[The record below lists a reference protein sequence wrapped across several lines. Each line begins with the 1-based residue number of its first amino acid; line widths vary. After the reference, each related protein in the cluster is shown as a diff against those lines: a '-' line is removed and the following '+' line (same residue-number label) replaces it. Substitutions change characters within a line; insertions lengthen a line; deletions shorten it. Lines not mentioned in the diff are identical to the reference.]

1 MADIESNINVNI
13 DTSEALASIKALQR
27 EISVFHSSMAK
38 SGAVSNGQLAQMQQN
53 LVNSINATGNFS
65 AQMKT
70 VKTTTE
76 SFTTALEKNKLS
88 MGEYFRYA
96 GASSRT
102 FGRMFKSE
110 FETINKVA
118 RERVKDLQTQY
129 IKMGRD
135 ANGAMQSI
143 AVRPLTLDM
152 KDLGTQTAIAAQKSQ
167 IFNQLIKQGS
177 TNMLNFGKNTQW
189 AGRQL
194 MVGFT
199 IPLGIMGA
207 AAAKEFMKL
216 EEQAIR
222 FKRVYGETFTPS
234 SETDAMIEQVR
245 TLANEFTKY
254 GVAVEKTIGLA
265 ADAAAMGK
273 QGADLLAQVTE
284 ATRLSVLGGVDQG
297 QALETT
303 TALTNAFGTATD
315 KLAGKINFLNGVE
328 NQTVTSIED
337 LTIAIP
343 KAGPVV
349 QQLGGDVEDL
359 AFFLTAMKEGGI
371 NASEGANALK
381 SGLASLI
388 NPTAKASEMLA
399 GFGIN
404 IQGIV
409 SANAGDVKGIV
420 IDFAKALD
428 TLDPLN
434 RAQAIEQMFGKFQFS
449 RLSTLFQNVIK
460 EGSQAE
466 RVLKLSA
473 ATTEELAVLSEREL
487 KRVEDSPMY
496 KFKGAMEDFKASLAP
511 VGEAFLKAVTPI
523 IEFGTKI
530 LDKFNSMGDEAK
542 NFAVIL
548 TTVVAGVGP
557 VLLMTFGLIANGVAN
572 LIKMFATI
580 GGMFGKLGGSS
591 KNLGEQTTYMTQ
603 AQLEAAA
610 VAASLDQVHQTL
622 RQTFTSEASAVRKLT
637 TEYERAV
644 AAQNAMRGP
653 IVPGGRGRGP
663 KKYAKGVSFVP
674 GTGNKDT
681 QPAMLTPGEAVIPK
695 EMVKKYGPLIAGMV
709 TGNIPGFA
717 GGMLPMFG
725 EYALRLQNKQENM
738 SQGAGTVGNLSQ
750 ILAPLVARI
759 GEARGVTPTQKN
771 VDVGKFDAIGDEFES
786 LTKEFHKNL
795 NKNFE
800 ETFKD
805 IEDSNER
812 FAKAWDAAGKSVEKE
827 VNKIKSETDRGV
839 VRKTFGLDPDFH
851 GTIPT
856 EPRKAGQT
864 EPTRGRKSAFLKSA
878 TGVGSYLPIG
888 GAAKAIY
895 ERRTGESAA
904 NFQMGHV
911 KKAKQVNIEDLLADP
926 RRSSAVKTAAKTMGI
941 QITEGVVAGVN
952 EAAQS
957 ASPSKKAK
965 ASGKNIADGAILG
978 IEGGVDDAKA
988 AGQKVGQAAAGG
1000 VVNPTGDGTPAKG
1013 GRLSKV
1019 RGMLSPGRL
1028 AGAGMAVSGGLM
1040 MASMA
1045 PGKVGEIAQSLVG
1058 PMSALSMIL
1067 PMLTSVGGAVTVAL
1081 GAMAAAVIYAN
1092 MAFDKAQKSAMEMTE
1107 SLDGSEKAI
1116 RSLGEFA
1123 GNVTA
1128 GEVMDK
1134 RRAAARSPLGVATGK
1149 GTFGESFISEG
1160 AGKEMVATLGK
1171 AVKDLGIEGAKAKV
1185 SGQLTSAVASGAIT
1199 TEQAKSVAANLG
1211 EAIGDYNFGI
1221 DVNAKI
1227 TELLGPN
1234 GENLAKDPLQVRVKI
1249 LDETGR
1255 RMKQGLAGLAKAGE
1269 VNLGDTTTFLGSIAA
1284 GAGAGAGIGA
1294 GVGAIAGSP
1303 AMGIGAVPGAGI
1315 GAAIGTV
1322 AGGITGGIVGNIKR
1336 GERIA
1341 QASGASV
1348 AMNKVAL
1355 QQQQEMLDS
1364 LDLEYEK
1371 RIDVAK
1377 TIGDQAR
1384 VDQLTNEH
1392 LAARNV
1398 LLEKNKT
1405 LMKDIYDSYATSNE
1419 DVRGAL
1425 NTGVRKSIESQYKGT
1440 PMEDVAK
1447 MATTSVTDANL
1458 TNEQEYTLLVKM
1470 DSGDLSPLQVQE
1482 MMDTF
1487 KSPEDLNKVMNLV
1500 MNMDSAAVDQVMFLT
1515 GKFTDETAQKTFVA
1529 KIDAMVNDKNVT
1541 PQDIQE
1547 YIDTF
1552 QEISKLENVVDIEA
1566 TMTMLVENQG
1576 AFNKFKS
1583 QLDRIKASDNVTIE
1597 LVADVLGAEE
1607 AAAINS
1613 QVADFNSLP
1622 AEIRKSLVTTITTI
1636 NAGSDTKEFKDQYKN
1651 AKAAGFKGSKE
1662 QYTVELAKKTEND
1675 ALKARNSAKQAAY
1688 DEEMAAFNESG
1699 GGGGGGGGEVQKVA
1713 VLDSLLK
1720 KIRDVRSST
1729 TAMTNGWNESRNSID
1744 AMFGSGL
1751 TGFNGLQQQMR
1762 NLGAGEDLITLI
1774 AGMDA
1779 EEYNRRKDELFTF
1792 DAAGNISQLRQGL
1805 ASIGEAMRAIAIGDF
1820 QDKQQKTIGTIKDQ
1834 SVAVNKLVAAGMS
1847 YADAYSAVQDTA
1859 YASAIAQEKNND
1871 VIKQS
1876 IKDAKAATQAM
1887 KELAAAQAL
1896 ADQNQGLVDQGKLL
1910 DFLTK
1915 NASKLSD
1922 AQKKAILSDKNL
1934 QTLALNPQFDPN
1946 TFQDALNNVANQA
1959 DLELK
1964 LKKLTIGGME
1974 EIFND
1979 GFSKAMEA
1987 FSAKEKEIN
1996 IQFKA
2001 KKDPLNDIIREAQQR
2016 IDDIQ
2021 NAPGGMDDLEADL
2034 TRIGYQEEDINKAY
2048 DARFKALDEIAKIND
2063 KFTRQQKAQLGIA
2076 DALSQGDIASAA
2088 RQAQE
2093 MRAQQSADAM
2103 ADQRSVLEKSRE
2115 RELANLTA
2123 TMGLTREQIETRIKD
2138 LKKQIFDI
2146 EEQTIEPTQRQL
2158 DLLTRQEETQIRAL
2172 TVLGLSKDKW
2182 EEIQNSIDVARTNSD
2197 TYKKAIEG
2205 ARDVVADI
2213 LNYWNNIDGK
2223 QVTTDVVVRTTNVAT
2238 AAPALAPA
2246 VGPAPEAVTPGSGNG
2261 GPTAPAAPD
2270 LEKEIAYDPSLDK
2283 VEGKKKP
2290 EAPAQ
2295 PDWLTDI
2302 QNQGWYQSLVAIG
2315 ETMLEGL
2322 EKVKVWWNEEGP
2334 GKFIADTFA
2343 NIGKWWD
2350 EGPGKFLNEAF
2361 INVSTWWNEGPG
2373 KTISDMINNIATWW
2387 NEGPGKFL
2395 SETFTNIGKW
2405 WEEKVVQPIKGFFDW
2420 FFGSSSVEQKKKDIA
2435 KFVEDVK
2442 ANFKKWTDDVA
2453 KFWQELPG
2461 KIGSWFSGIGDA
2473 IGKSFKG
2480 AVNGLIDALN
2490 GIKITVP
2497 STVLGIPIPGGG
2509 GTIKPFNIPHLAK
2522 GGLVP
2527 GFGMGDKIPAML
2539 TPGEFVVKK
2548 SVVQSLGV
2556 DKLAALNKGA
2566 DLGGSVYNNS
2576 YSINVNVKSDADAN
2590 DIART
2595 VMTQIKNIDAQRI
2608 RGNRF

>member
-102 FGRMFKSE
+102 FGRMFTSE
-110 FETINKVA
+110 FQTIEKVA

-199 IPLGIMGA
+199 VPLGIMGA

-234 SETDAMIEQVR
+234 SETDAMVEQIR
-245 TLANEFTKY
+245 TLATEFTKY
-254 GVAVEKTIGLA
+254 GVAVEKTMGLA

-273 QGADLLAQVTE
+273 QGVDLLAQVTE
-284 ATRLSVLGGVDQG
+284 ATRLSVLGGVDQQ

-315 KLAGKINFLNGVE
+315 QLAGKINFLNGVE

-337 LTIAIP
+337 LTEAIP

-409 SANAGDVKGIV
+409 SANAGNVKGIV

-530 LDKFNSMGDEAK
+530 LDKFNSMSDEAK
-542 NFAVIL
+542 NFTVIL

-572 LIKMFATI
+572 LIKMFATV
-580 GGMFGKLGGSS
+580 GGIFGKLGGQSTV
-591 KNLGEQTTYMTQ
+591 LGEQTSYMTQ
-603 AQLEAAA
+603 QQLEAAA

-637 TEYERAV
+637 AEYERAV
-644 AAQNAMRGP
+644 AAQNNMRGP
-653 IVPGGRGRGP
+653 LVPGGRGRGA

-674 GTGNKDT
+674 GNGNKDT

-725 EYALRLQNKQENM
+725 EYAIRLQNKKENM
-738 SQGAGTVGNLSQ
+738 SQGAGSVGNLNQ
-750 ILAPLVARI
+750 ILAPLAARV
-759 GEARGVTPTQKN
+759 GEARGITPTQKN
-771 VDVGKFDAIGDEFES
+771 VDTGKFDSIAKEFEGIA
-786 LTKEFHKNL
+786 TKFKDEL

-800 ETFKD
+800 TTYKH
-805 IEDSNER
+805 IEDTNER
-812 FAKAWDAAGKSVEKE
+812 FAKSWDAAGKTVEKE
-827 VNKIKSETDRGV
+827 TNKIKSDADRGV

-864 EPTRGRKSAFLKSA
+864 EPTRGRKSAFLKSQ
-878 TGVGSYLPIG
+878 TGVGSYLPVG
-888 GAAKAIY
+888 AAAKAIY

-904 NFQMGHV
+904 DFQMGHV

-926 RRSSAVKTAAKTMGI
+926 RRSSAVTTAARTMGI

-978 IEGGVDDAKA
+978 IEGGVDDAKV

-1000 VVNPTGDGTPAKG
+1000 VTTPATG

-1019 RGMLSPGRL
+1019 KGMLSPGRL

-1045 PGKVGEIAQSLVG
+1045 PGQVGEIAQQLVG

-1081 GAMAAAVIYAN
+1081 GAMAAAIIYTN
-1092 MAFDKAQKSAMEMTE
+1092 MAFDKAQQSAMDMTE

-1116 RSLGEFA
+1116 RSLAEFA

-1149 GTFGESFISEG
+1149 GTFGESFIAEG
-1160 AGKEMVATLGK
+1160 AGKEMVDTLGK
-1171 AVKDLGIEGAKAKV
+1171 AVKELGIEGAKAKV
-1185 SGQLTSAVASGAIT
+1185 SGQLTTAVASGALS

-1249 LDETGR
+1249 LDETGK
-1255 RMKQGLAGLAKAGE
+1255 RMRQTNAGLAKAGQI
-1269 VNLGDTTTFLGSIAA
+1269 NLGDTTTFLGSIAA
-1284 GAGAGAGIGA
+1284 GMGTGAAVGA
-1294 GVGAIAGSP
+1294 GVGAIAGAP
-1303 AMGIGAVPGAGI
+1303 AAGVGAIPGAAIGAG
-1315 GAAIGTV
+1315 IGTV
-1322 AGGITGGIVGNIKR
+1322 AGGITGGIMGNMKR

-1341 QASGASV
+1341 SASGASV

-1355 QQQQEMLDS
+1355 QQQQEMVDS

-1384 VDQLTNEH
+1384 VDQLINEH
-1392 LAARNV
+1392 IAARNA
-1398 LLEKNKT
+1398 LLEKGKQLNK
-1405 LMKDIYDSYATSNE
+1405 DVYGSYATANE

-1425 NTGVRKSIESQYKGT
+1425 NSGVRKSIENQYKGT

-1487 KSPEDLNKVMNLV
+1487 KSQEDLNKVMNLV

-1515 GKFTDETAQKTFVA
+1515 GKFTDEVSQKEFVA
-1529 KIDAMVNDKNVT
+1529 KIDAMVNDEKVT
-1541 PQDIQE
+1541 PQEIQE

-1566 TMTMLVENQG
+1566 TMSMLVKNEG
-1576 AFNKFKS
+1576 AYKKFKS
-1583 QLDRIKASDNVTIE
+1583 QLDAIKASDNVTVE
-1597 LVADVLGAEE
+1597 LVADVLGAD
-1607 AAAINS
+1607 AAAALTS
-1613 QVADFNSLP
+1613 QVENFNSLP

-1636 NAGSDTKEFKDQYKN
+1636 QAGAKTKEFGEQYSN
-1651 AKAAGFKGSKE
+1651 AKAAGFKGTKE

-1675 ALKARNSAKQAAY
+1675 ALKARNAQKQAAY
-1688 DEEMAAFNESG
+1688 DEQLAAYNESG

-1729 TAMTNGWNESRNSID
+1729 IAMTNGWNESRNSID

-1751 TGFNGLQQQMR
+1751 SGFNGLQQQMR

-1820 QDKQQKTIGTIKDQ
+1820 QDKQQKTIGTIRDQ

-1847 YADAYSAVQDTA
+1847 YADAYNAVQDTA

-1876 IKDAKAATQAM
+1876 IKDAREAARAM
-1887 KELAAAQAL
+1887 KELSAAQAL
-1896 ADQNQGLVDQGKLL
+1896 AEQNQGLVDQGKLL

-1946 TFQDALNNVANQA
+1946 TFQDALNNVSNQA

-1974 EIFND
+1974 EVFND

-2063 KFTRQQKAQLGIA
+2063 KFTKQQRAQLGIA

-2093 MRAQQSADAM
+2093 MRATQAADAM
-2103 ADQRSVLEKSRE
+2103 ADQRSILEKSRE
-2115 RELANLTA
+2115 RELASLTS

-2138 LKKQIFDI
+2138 LKKEIFNI
-2146 EEQTIEPTQRQL
+2146 EEQTIEPSQRQL
-2158 DLLTRQEETQIRAL
+2158 DLLTRQEEAQIRAL
-2172 TVLGLSKDKW
+2172 TVLGMSKAKW

-2197 TYKKAIEG
+2197 SYTKAIEG

-2238 AAPALAPA
+2238 AAPAVAPGI
-2246 VGPAPEAVTPGSGNG
+2246 GPAPEAVTPGG
-2261 GPTAPAAPD
+2261 GGGGAAAPMAPD
-2270 LEKEIAYDPSLDK
+2270 LEQGIPYDPALDN
-2283 VEGKKKP
+2283 VEAKKKP

-2361 INVSTWWNEGPG
+2361 TNIGTWWDE
-2373 KTISDMINNIATWW
+2373 KISQPINKMFTDIKTWW
-2387 NEGPGKFL
+2387 DEGPGKFFN
-2395 SETFTNIGKW
+2395 ETFTKIGTW
-2405 WEEKVVQPIKGFFDW
+2405 WDEKIVQPIKGFFDW

-2442 ANFKKWTDDVA
+2442 ANFKQWTDGVA
-2453 KFWQELPG
+2453 KFWQDLPG
-2461 KIGSWFSGIGDA
+2461 KIGEWFSNIGDA
-2473 IGKSFKG
+2473 LGKSFKG

-2490 GIKITVP
+2490 NIKITIP

-2527 GFGMGDKIPAML
+2527 GFGSGDKIPAML
-2539 TPGEFVVKK
+2539 TPGEFVIKK

-2556 DKLAALNKGA
+2556 DKLTALNSNA
-2566 DLGGSVYNNS
+2566 DLGGSVYNNT

-2590 DIART
+2590 EIART
-2595 VMTQIKNIDAQRI
+2595 VMTQIKNVDAQRV